1 MAQKNQQNPK
11 NPNHLIEK
19 ELRQLHE
26 EREKSKIELENM
38 KKKLANE
45 IKIFDIKEIK
55 NTIVVEKKYTIWQ
68 RLKKVLGMN

>member
-1 MAQKNQQNPK
+1 MTQKNQQNPK
-11 NPNHLIEK
+11 NPNRLIEK

-38 KKKLANE
+38 KKKLAND